1 MGDRTN
7 VELTILASQ
16 KEKAESIFY
25 YDKPN
30 EDCDGNAGQWVYQ
43 FADVSYGTLE
53 FLAALRDAGIAYDS
67 SWESGGEYTA
77 GTASC
82 RFTPEGA
89 CIEKDLYD
97 NGINPSLDKL
107 IELIDQPDALRKYI
121 LIHQESISVLPLDED
136 QVKYSKLFLTHQL
149 IGSKPVPKAD

>member
-7 VELTILASQ
+7 VELTILESQ
-16 KEKAESIFY
+16 KESAESFFDDEPGEG
-25 YDKPN
+25 YDGQ
-30 EDCDGNAGQWVYQ
+30 DGQWIYQ
-43 FADVSYGTLE
+43 FSEVSYGNLE
-53 FLAALRDAGIAYDS
+53 FLGALRDAGIAYDS

-89 CIEKDLYD
+89 CIEKEIYD
-97 NGINPSLDKL
+97 TKINPSLDKL

-136 QVKYSKLFLTHQL
+136 QAEYGKLFRTHKL
-149 IGSKPVPKAD
+149 IGSTPIPKED

>member
-1 MGDRTN
+1 MGNRVS

-16 KEKAESIFY
+16 KKQAEEIFDDDFHKD
-25 YDKPN
+25 YDGK
-30 EDCDGNAGQWVYQ
+30 DGQWIYQ
-43 FADVSYGTLE
+43 FANVDYGTLD
-53 FLAALRDAGIAYDS
+53 FLAELRDAGIPYDS
-67 SWESGGEYTA
+67 SWESGGDYTA
-77 GTASC
+77 GTSSC

-89 CIEKDLYD
+89 CTEKDIYD
-97 NGINPSLDKL
+97 DRINPPMDGLLK
-107 IELIDQPDALRKYI
+107 LIDQPDALRKYI